1 MVYPFLAVF
10 SRSLGIDLTTL
21 ALVLTGRSILG
32 VFGPFMASVADRRGR
47 KTGMLLGMGLF
58 SASMGLVIVHPSLL
72 TFVLAIILST
82 AGKYIFDPSMQAHL
96 GDRVAYHRRGFAVA
110 MTELSWSLSFILGI
124 PLVGLLIS
132 LGGWNTPFLL
142 LGVLGVLAFI
152 VLLLVLPA
160 DSTEELPQNTLWQ
173 TLRII
178 LLHASSMAGLSVGLF
193 ASAANEVV
201 NLVFGVWMESA
212 FGLQIAALGLASAV
226 IGLAELGGEGLVGGL
241 ADRLG
246 KIRAIGLGL
255 VANCLAAI
263 LLPLLGRSLAGALVG
278 LFLFFITFE
287 FTLVSIIPLMTELQ
301 PGARATLMAFNIAG
315 LSLGRAIG
323 DLIGPFLY
331 TGGIALSVSVAV
343 VFNLLALF
351 ALRRVGKPDPVVASQ
366 KS

>member
-1 MVYPFLAVF
+1 
-10 SRSLGIDLTTL
+10 
-21 ALVLTGRSILG
+21 
-32 VFGPFMASVADRRGR
+32 
-47 KTGMLLGMGLF
+47 
-58 SASMGLVIVHPSLL
+58 MGLVIVHPSLL
-72 TFVLAIILST
+72 TFVLAIILSA

-96 GDRVAYHRRGFAVA
+96 GDRVAYHRRGFAIA

-132 LGGWNTPFLL
+132 LGGWNTPFLT

-152 VLLLVLPA
+152 VLLWVLPA
-160 DSTEELPQNTLWQ
+160 DPIDDLPQNTLWQ
-173 TLRII
+173 NLRII

-201 NLVFGVWMESA
+201 NLVFGVWMEST

-263 LLPLLGRSLAGALVG
+263 LLPLLGQSLAGALVG

-331 TGGIALSVSVAV
+331 AGGIALSVSVAV

-351 ALRRVGKPDPVVASQ
+351 ALRRVGKPDPVVASP